1 MVEEALPATPA
12 AETATLG
19 NRLWRYGPVVIW
31 AGAIFVFSSGLF
43 SGSNTSSVL
52 KPLVLWVYPSVSEA
66 GLAIVHGLVRKSG
79 HFIEYAILALLM
91 ARALRTSTR
100 EFLRR
105 HWFAV
110 SLAFVAIYAMG
121 DEFHQSF
128 VSTRTASIYD
138 CLIDTAGGFVALVI
152 MRARSPRVNKG
163 SLTPSP
169 SGRGPG

>member
-1 MVEEALPATPA
+1 MVKADGPHST
-12 AETATLG
+12 
-19 NRLWRYGPVVIW
+19 NRLWRYGPVVLW
-31 AGAIFVFSSGLF
+31 AGAIFLFSSGLF

-52 KPLVLWVYPSVSEA
+52 RPLVLWVYPAA
-66 GLAIVHGLVRKSG
+66 GETALAIVHGLVRKSG
-79 HFIEYAILALLM
+79 HFIEYAILALLL

-110 SLAFVAIYAMG
+110 SLAFVAIYSLS

-138 CLIDTAGGFVALVI
+138 CLIDTAGGLVALVI
-152 MRARSPRVNKG
+152 IAWRAR
-163 SLTPSP
+163 
-169 SGRGPG
+169 GRQPLKSTAP